1 MASPR
6 SLPSRVLPSVSYGP
20 FRQIGAVPWLLL
32 AALMRV
38 LAFGGGLI
46 AVPAIVIADVSLLL
60 AFVIVTWKMVTI
72 TNGQTS
78 LAERGL
84 AQQLVM
90 TRSVLVPIF
99 GLLIAATCVAGLS
112 GLTAEPGQLMMGFD
126 GIAFDQATH
135 IGRLWSPIV
144 AAIVLLMVL
153 QVDEGQKPNLFRAMR
168 ELLRRA
174 AWLVPGALL
183 VAVLSILLHP
193 VQGWFRSVITGLW
206 FKADAPQGIKIA
218 LFFSYVVIFATIRLW
233 LTVAIL
239 VLALRRSYRS
249 GAQG

>member
-1 MASPR
+1 
-6 SLPSRVLPSVSYGP
+6 
-20 FRQIGAVPWLLL
+20 
-32 AALMRV
+32 MRV
-38 LAFGGGLI
+38 FASAGGLI
-46 AVPAIVIADVSLLL
+46 AVPAIIIADVSLLL
-60 AFVIVTWKMVTI
+60 AFVIVTWKMVTM

-84 AQQLVM
+84 AQQLAM

-99 GLLIAATCVAGLS
+99 GLLIAATCAAGLS
-112 GLTAEPGQLMMGFD
+112 GLITEPGQLMMGFD

-135 IGRLWSPIV
+135 IGRVWSPIV

-168 ELLRRA
+168 EFLRRA
-174 AWLVPGALL
+174 AWLVPGILL

-193 VQGWFRSVITGLW
+193 VQGWFRAVISGLW

-239 VLALRRSYRS
+239 VLALRRSYRA

>member
-1 MASPR
+1 
-6 SLPSRVLPSVSYGP
+6 
-20 FRQIGAVPWLLL
+20 
-32 AALMRV
+32 MRV

-46 AVPAIVIADVSLLL
+46 AVPAIVIADMSLLL
-60 AFVIVTWKMVTI
+60 AFVIVTWKMVAM

-78 LAERGL
+78 LATSSF
-84 AQQLVM
+84 AQQLTM
-90 TRSVLVPIF
+90 TRRVLVPIF
-99 GLLIAATCVAGLS
+99 GLLLAATGLAALS
-112 GLTAEPGQLMMGFD
+112 RLIAEPGQLMMGFD

-153 QVDEGQKPNLFRAMR
+153 QVDEEQKPNLFQAMR
-168 ELLRRA
+168 EFLRRA

-183 VAVLSILLHP
+183 VAALSILLHP

-239 VLALRRSYRS
+239 VLALRCSYRS
-249 GAQG
+249 GAQS

>member
-1 MASPR
+1 
-6 SLPSRVLPSVSYGP
+6 
-20 FRQIGAVPWLLL
+20 
-32 AALMRV
+32 MRV
-38 LAFGGGLI
+38 LAFGGGLV
-46 AVPAIVIADVSLLL
+46 AAPAIVIADVSLLL
-60 AFVIVTWKMVTI
+60 AFVIVTWKMVTM

-84 AQQLVM
+84 AQQLAM

-99 GLLIAATCVAGLS
+99 GLLIAATCAAGLS
-112 GLTAEPGQLMMGFD
+112 GLIADPGQLMMGFD

-135 IGRLWSPIV
+135 IGRVWSAIV
-144 AAIVLLMVL
+144 AAIVLLMVI
-153 QVDEGQKPNLFRAMR
+153 QVDEGQKPSLFRAMG
-168 ELLRRA
+168 ELLQRA
-174 AWLVPGALL
+174 AWLVPGTLL
-183 VAVLSILLHP
+183 VAALSILLHP
-193 VQGWFRSVITGLW
+193 IQGWFRSVITSLW

>member
-1 MASPR
+1 
-6 SLPSRVLPSVSYGP
+6 
-20 FRQIGAVPWLLL
+20 
-32 AALMRV
+32 MRV
-38 LAFGGGLI
+38 FASAGGLI
-46 AVPAIVIADVSLLL
+46 AVPAIIIADVSLLL
-60 AFVIVTWKMVTI
+60 AFVIVTWKMVTL

-78 LAERGL
+78 LVERGL
-84 AQQLVM
+84 AQQLAM

-112 GLTAEPGQLMMGFD
+112 GLVAEPGQLMMGFD

-135 IGRLWSPIV
+135 IGRVWSPIV

-153 QVDEGQKPNLFRAMR
+153 QVDEGEKPNLFRAMR
-168 ELLRRA
+168 EFRRRA
-174 AWLVPGALL
+174 AWLVPGVLL
-183 VAVLSILLHP
+183 VAALSILLHP
-193 VQGWFRSVITGLW
+193 VQGWFRFVITGLW